1 MAALRAIAGLGLSP
15 KTQLRNL
22 SGFSTEAATAAVA
35 SQLQCQTSVA
45 GVDWITVFTASSS
58 GCSWVTALHSAAYYV
73 CFHSRNHTIR
83 LEVAFL
89 LLASP
94 RRQRDTKTQRP
105 VHWEACAEAEKEI
118 AMAKR
123 ESRGKWNV
131 VCVACKVDSYCLGA
145 CDKFGGSLNRNSNR
159 NSWQRELNEPA
170 AVIAQ
175 SPHPL
180 DHFNRV
186 SFAPELSLLRV

>member
-1 MAALRAIAGLGLSP
+1 MRALIGSQFSQPPAAAAAGSLLCIRRHITYASTHEITQSDLRLPSSFSP
-15 KTQLRNL
+15 AHGDRETPR
-22 SGFSTEAATAAVA
+22 
-35 SQLQCQTSVA
+35 
-45 GVDWITVFTASSS
+45 
-58 GCSWVTALHSAAYYV
+58 
-73 CFHSRNHTIR
+73 HT
-83 LEVAFL
+83 
-89 LLASP
+89 
-94 RRQRDTKTQRP
+94 

-159 NSWQRELNEPA
+159 NSWQHELNEPA

-175 SPHPL
+175 SPSTSPG
-180 DHFNRV
+180 
-186 SFAPELSLLRV
+186 SL